1 MLKRTRSASF
11 AVLVAAVGTMG
22 ACVGEITPPGA
33 QGEEPG
39 ISSSSVV
46 CNKGAVPGEA
56 PIRRLSNAEYQNTI
70 ADLFGDDALA
80 QEVSALLPSTTIS
93 LGFHN
98 GAKFLQVSAS
108 VATAFMD
115 SAEKVA
121 ETVSAKPF
129 STCDASEGKA
139 CATKLIT
146 EYGLKTYRRPLTP
159 EEIAA
164 YETQYDKGAA
174 EGGFQSGMNWVIFT
188 MLESPY
194 FLYRV
199 EFGQAASGKAVTR
212 PSHYEMASRLS
223 YLIWQSMPDDIL
235 FSAAKDGKLGT
246 KQEVANQARRMME
259 DPKAKRVRLFFEEW
273 FDLDTVPSMQRDDTE
288 FPEWNENLGHE
299 FVEETRAFI
308 DHVLWEK
315 NGDFRELFTASYSF
329 LNADLADH
337 YGVSGPTG
345 ADFVQVNM
353 PERAGILTQAGVVA
367 AHDRTNRTAIVNRGL
382 KIRTDVLCQ
391 TIGPPPNDVIP
402 KLEEL
407 SANATQ
413 AQRLAEH
420 RANPACAQC
429 HDLTDP
435 VGVAFE
441 GFDALGRKRSV
452 DEWGVPVTTQ
462 SDIIKI
468 DEGSASVANAQEL
481 ASVLADSK
489 EVRECFTTQ
498 TFRYFYGRAE
508 ADADACSQKQL
519 NDAFAKSSYSM
530 TELIVALTQTDAFLY
545 RPTVVPGVS
554 E

>member
-1 MLKRTRSASF
+1 MLKRSFSF
-11 AVLVAAVGTMG
+11 AVLIAAGTMG
-22 ACVGEITPPGA
+22 ACVGEITPPGS

-39 ISSSSVV
+39 ISSSPVV

-70 ADLFGDDALA
+70 ADLFGDEALA
-80 QEVSALLPSTTIS
+80 TEVSTLLPSTTIS

-98 GAKFLQVSAS
+98 GAKFLQVSQS

-115 SAEKVA
+115 SAEKIA
-121 ETVSAKPF
+121 ETVSVKPF

-139 CATKLIT
+139 CATKLIA
-146 EYGLKTYRRPLTP
+146 ELGLKIYRRPLSP
-159 EEIAA
+159 EEVTA
-164 YETQYDKGAA
+164 YETQYDKGEA

-199 EFGQAASGKAVTR
+199 EFGQAASGNTITR

-223 YLIWQSMPDDIL
+223 YLLWQSMPDDEL
-235 FSAAKDGKLGT
+235 FQAAADGKLGT
-246 KQEVANQARRMME
+246 KEEVANQARRMVQ

-273 FDLDTVPSMQRDDTE
+273 LDLDTVPSMQRDDAT
-288 FPEWNENLGHE
+288 FPEWNAELGND
-299 FVEETRAFI
+299 FVQETRAFI
-308 DHVLWEK
+308 DSVLWEGT
-315 NGDFRELFTASYSF
+315 GDFHELMTAEYSF
-329 LNADLADH
+329 LNANLADH

-345 ADFVQVNM
+345 AEFVKVQM
-353 PERAGILTQAGVVA
+353 PGRAGLLTQGGVVA

-402 KLEEL
+402 KLEEPT
-407 SANATQ
+407 ADATQ
-413 AQRLAEH
+413 AERLAEH
-420 RANPACAQC
+420 RKNPACAQC

-435 VGVAFE
+435 VGVSFE
-441 GFDALGRKRSV
+441 GFDALGRSRTK
-452 DEWGVPVTTQ
+452 DEWGVPVITQ
-462 SDIIKI
+462 SEITKI
-468 DEGSASVANAQEL
+468 DGTNLPVANAQEL
-481 ASVLADSK
+481 AEVLANSK

-498 TFRYFYGRAE
+498 TFRFFYGRAE
-508 ADADACSQKQL
+508 ADADGCSQKQL
-519 NDAFAKSSYSM
+519 NDAFAKSSYSV
-530 TELIVALTQTDAFLY
+530 TELLVALTQTDAFLY